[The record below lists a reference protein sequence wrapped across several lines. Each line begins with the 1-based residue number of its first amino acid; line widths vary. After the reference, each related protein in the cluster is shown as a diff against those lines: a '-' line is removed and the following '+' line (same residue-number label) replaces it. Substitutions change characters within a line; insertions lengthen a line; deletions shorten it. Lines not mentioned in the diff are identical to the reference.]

1 MKTKILML
9 ISLLFALASS
19 ANAQE
24 AATDSTADTTTD
36 NALQTA
42 TPYFLQHQ
50 YLSVLAPMVA
60 ENDGHIF
67 ETPYILNTVSTEGN
81 GFRSPFA
88 DTDIQVEKITTD
100 GKDIYVWRF
109 PEPEYLREALYMAF
123 VPVDGHYKAYA
134 ISIGETVDWEISTS
148 TASTRSTYGR
158 VKKPA
163 SAKECVDLLIGRGA
177 LTGDIAPGE
186 FFQEGY
192 TSPRY
197 R

>member
-1 MKTKILML
+1 MKPRILML
-9 ISLLFALASS
+9 ISVLFALTSGAV
-19 ANAQE
+19 ARE
-24 AATDSTADTTTD
+24 ADTEPATNTMTD
-36 NALQTA
+36 NTLQPV

-50 YLSVLAPMVA
+50 YLSVLAPMVT

-67 ETPYILNTVSTEGN
+67 ETPDILNSVSTEGN
-81 GFRSPFA
+81 GIRSPFA
-88 DTDIQVEKITTD
+88 DTDIQVEKITSG

-123 VPVDGHYKAYA
+123 IPVDGHYKAFA
-134 ISIGETVDWEISTS
+134 VCIGETVDWEISTS
-148 TASTRSTYGR
+148 TASSRSTYGR
-158 VKKPA
+158 VRKPA
-163 SAKECVDLLIGRGA
+163 SAKDCVDLLISRGA
-177 LTGDIAPGE
+177 LTGDITPGE

>member
-19 ANAQE
+19 TYAQE
-24 AATDSTADTTTD
+24 AATAPTTGTATD
-36 NALQTA
+36 CALPTV

-67 ETPYILNTVSTEGN
+67 ETPYILNTVSAEGN

-88 DTDIQVEKITTD
+88 DDDIQAEKFTSD
-100 GKDIYVWRF
+100 GKVLYVWRF
-109 PEPEYLREALYMAF
+109 PEPKYLRESLYMAF
-123 VPVDGHYKAYA
+123 IPVDGHYKAFA
-134 ISIGETVDWEISTS
+134 ICIGEMVDWEISTS

-158 VKKPA
+158 IRKPA
-163 SAKECVDLLIGRGA
+163 SAKDCVDLLIGRGA
-177 LTGDIAPGE
+177 LTGDITPGE
-186 FFQEGY
+186 FIQEGY
-192 TSPRY
+192 TSPGY